1 MGNPSTRES
10 ILKEARSCFAN
21 LGFVGTSLN
30 DIAAEVGIKR
40 PSLMHHFNSKEHIYL
55 EVLAE
60 SLGDWGARV
69 NSSVDVSLQGW
80 DLVDAVLKSSY
91 EFFSAN
97 PEVVK
102 IFGREAIS
110 PNVLNGARIGQI
122 LRPFF
127 QRAVAF
133 LQTEMDAGRLRRHD
147 AENLIVTGYGS
158 LLTYFSDA
166 ELLEQLIGSDPLTD
180 AALKNRFNHL
190 RAFFS
195 AALEP

>member
-1 MGNPSTRES
+1 M
-10 ILKEARSCFAN
+10 ILKEARACFAN

-30 DIAAEVGIKR
+30 DIAAGVGIKR

-60 SLGDWGARV
+60 SLGEWGTNV
-69 NSSVDVSLQGW
+69 NASVDSSLQGW
-80 DLVDAVLKSSY
+80 DLVDAVLRASY

-110 PNVLNGARIGQI
+110 PNSLNGATIGQI

-133 LQTEMDAGRLRRHD
+133 LETEMDAGRLRRHD

-158 LLTYFSDA
+158 LLTYFSDN

-180 AALKNRFNHL
+180 AALENRFNHL

>member
-1 MGNPSTRES
+1 
-10 ILKEARSCFAN
+10 
-21 LGFVGTSLN
+21 
-30 DIAAEVGIKR
+30 
-40 PSLMHHFNSKEHIYL
+40 MHHFNSKEHIYL

>member
-10 ILKEARSCFAN
+10 ILCEARSCFAN